1 LEVLQERLKIM
12 CKPTLLILAAGI
24 GSRYG
29 GLKQLDSVGVSQET
43 ILEYSIYDA
52 IKAGFK
58 KVVFVVKKD
67 ILNHF
72 ISVFNKKLKERIN
85 TEYITQELNKI
96 PIDITFNKKRKKPWG
111 TAHAVWVAKDVID
124 TNFAVINADDF
135 YGYDAFQKIHDFLI
149 NQRDDE
155 NYALMG
161 YKLSNTI
168 SKHGGVSRGIC
179 SVLNGYL
186 SDIKEYHHIEQ
197 ENNKIIGYFDNNK
210 TVFSINSLVS
220 MNLWGFSPSIF
231 KYISLQFKEFLK
243 EEGMNSNSEFYIP
256 TVVDNLIKKNLAKVE
271 VLQTNARWHGIT
283 YKEDKPTVKTA
294 LKKYVKKGNYPS
306 NLWV

>member
-1 LEVLQERLKIM
+1 M